1 MTHEELEQWVVFLA
15 TQVGLFGPIHRER
28 RRERRSETAFITP
41 EALPGRMGP
50 PGPPG
55 EAGPPGPKGDAGPS
69 GPLGEPGSQGEPGSA
84 GPPGPPGPPGMPG
97 APGAAGT
104 PGAAGPPGPPGPSW
118 PDVFVVSPG
127 ASSPFFPAVQQA
139 INAAIAS
146 GERTEADPAL
156 VLVLPGDYTE
166 DVTLYKHVLVRG
178 FDRLGDFKT
187 IIRGQ
192 VTCDLTLEGGV
203 REKTVTSLSG
213 LSLFP
218 QSSKTC
224 GLHFTGTSAQK
235 LIVTDV
241 VIEGSVPCLL
251 SDNTFTSG
259 TGTSQIL
266 WKDGRLRSTSTLT
279 PAILHRSGSIEL
291 ESCDIWNRVTPP
303 AVSPVAI
310 RLGPTVAQAQPC
322 TLALANCAVEG
333 TSVVDASLSISA
345 TVGTIGL
352 GAVRSAFYLANST
365 AAPVRYVVASPNAT
379 AGVTTLAF
387 AHCLFRASVWTAGTY
402 LILGAPG
409 GAVPVISFGNGF
421 RADSGVTTATLTSG
435 TAVNTP
441 MGAV

>member
-28 RRERRSETAFITP
+28 RRERRTETAFITP

-50 PGPPG
+50 PGPTGAAGPP
-55 EAGPPGPKGDAGPS
+55 GPPGPKGDIGQPGPP
-69 GPLGEPGSQGEPGSA
+69 GQPGSPGESGSA
-84 GPPGPPGPPGMPG
+84 GPPGPPGMP
-97 APGAAGT
+97 GT
-104 PGAAGPPGPPGPSW
+104 PGAAGPPGPPGPNW

-127 ASSPFFPAVQQA
+127 ASAPFFPAVQQA
-139 INAAIAS
+139 ISAAIAS
-146 GERTEADPAL
+146 GERTDADPAL

-178 FDRLGDFKT
+178 FDRVGDFKT
-187 IIRGQ
+187 IVRGQ
-192 VTCDLTLEGGV
+192 VTCNLTLEGGL

-213 LSLFP
+213 LSIFP
-218 QSSKTC
+218 PSGKTC

-241 VIEGSVPCLL
+241 VIEGNVPCLL

-266 WKDGRLRSTSTLT
+266 WKDGRLRSTSPLT
-279 PAILHRSGSIEL
+279 PALLHRSGSIEM

-303 AVSPVAI
+303 TVSPVVI
-310 RLGPTVAQAQPC
+310 RIGPAVAQAQPC
-322 TLALANCAVEG
+322 TLALAHCAVEG
-333 TSVVDASLSISA
+333 TSVVDASLSTSA

-352 GAVRSAFYLANST
+352 GAVRSTFYLANST

-402 LILGAPG
+402 LILGASG

>member
-15 TQVGLFGPIHRER
+15 TQVGLLGPIHRER
-28 RRERRSETAFITP
+28 RRERRSKTAFITS

-50 PGPPG
+50 PGPSG

-69 GPLGEPGSQGEPGSA
+69 GPPGQPGSQGEPGSA
-84 GPPGPPGPPGMPG
+84 GPPGPPGMP
-97 APGAAGT
+97 GT

-127 ASSPFFPAVQQA
+127 ASSPFFPSVQQA
-139 INAAIAS
+139 ISAAIAS

-178 FDRLGDFKT
+178 FDRVGDFKT
-187 IIRGQ
+187 IVRGQ

-203 REKTVTSLSG
+203 REKTVTSLTG
-213 LSLFP
+213 LSIFP
-218 QSSKTC
+218 PSSKTC

-251 SDNTFTSG
+251 SDNTFTLG

-266 WKDGRLRSTSTLT
+266 WKDGRLRSTNTLT
-279 PAILHRSGSIEL
+279 PALVHRSGTIEL

-322 TLALANCAVEG
+322 TLALANCTVEG
-333 TSVVDASLSISA
+333 TSVVDASLSTSA

>member
-1 MTHEELEQWVVFLA
+1 M
-15 TQVGLFGPIHRER
+15 
-28 RRERRSETAFITP
+28 
-41 EALPGRMGP
+41 
-50 PGPPG
+50 
-55 EAGPPGPKGDAGPS
+55 
-69 GPLGEPGSQGEPGSA
+69 
-84 GPPGPPGPPGMPG
+84 
-97 APGAAGT
+97 PGAAGT
-104 PGAAGPPGPPGPSW
+104 PGAAGPPGPSW

-127 ASSPFFPAVQQA
+127 ASSPFFPSVQQA
-139 INAAIAS
+139 ISAAIAS
-146 GERTEADPAL
+146 GERTESDPAL

-187 IIRGQ
+187 NIRGQ

-213 LSLFP
+213 LSVLP
-218 QSSKTC
+218 PSTKTC
-224 GLHFTGTSAQK
+224 GLLFTGVNSQK

-251 SDNTFTSG
+251 SDNTFTLG

-303 AVSPVAI
+303 AVSPVVI

-322 TLALANCAVEG
+322 TLALANCTVEG
-333 TSVVDASLSISA
+333 TSVVDASLSTSA

-352 GAVRSAFYLANST
+352 GALRSTFYLANST

-379 AGVTTLAF
+379 AGVITLAF